1 MYLEEEEKV
10 VQQQTP
16 QSAEEYADAIKHVRE
31 NYVPKEKLEKA
42 EAEKA
47 VLIKALSGEGPVPEG
62 VQEKAKP
69 ADVKTLRKEFLE
81 AGETNMSNAE
91 YIEKALAL
99 RQAIID
105 EGGLDPFLPSG
116 AKVNPTPQDIAGA
129 QKAAD
134 AFQSWL
140 DAARDENVKIDEE
153 LFNAFMRKGIAEDS
167 PIITARLKAAKKA
180 HA

>member
-1 MYLEEEEKV
+1 MYLEEEDKIV
-10 VQQQTP
+10 QQTP
-16 QSAEEYADAIKHVRE
+16 QSAEEFTEAMKHVRE

-42 EAEKA
+42 EADKA
-47 VLIKALSGEGPVPEG
+47 VLIKALSGEGPIPDS

-69 ADVKTLRKEFLE
+69 ANVKELRKEFLQ
-81 AGETNMSNAE
+81 AGETNMSNAKYVE
-91 YIEKALAL
+91 TALAL

-129 QKAAD
+129 QKTAD
-134 AFQSWL
+134 ALQSWL
-140 DAARDENVKIDEE
+140 DAARDDNGRIDEE